1 MHILVNGIPL
11 NGLVTGISRYVR
23 CLYQEIQRIEGIK
36 LTFFSSGKTFSYI
49 PPPPDPKQ
57 WAIKTDLIWKLPD
70 PIVTGIRAFFWLN
83 YERNLKKIISHNK
96 YHLYHE
102 TTFFPPAI
110 DKVPVV
116 FSLYDLSLLKYKDC
130 HPKERV
136 WFFNLFF
143 KRRLSYAKHIIT
155 ISEFLRQEIITE
167 LKISPRKVSAIP
179 LAPSPIFYPRTD
191 AQINSVLHQ
200 FKLPSEYIL
209 FVGTIEPRKNLIL
222 VLKALKIMKIKI
234 PLVIAGWK
242 GWGEKQLK
250 NTLKEL
256 KLEKQVFLTG
266 YIDNNALACLYSGA
280 QAFVYPSI
288 YEGFGLPVLE
298 AMACGCPVICSN
310 KASLPEVAGEAAFYF
325 DPYNPES
332 LASLLEEILTN
343 TKTRYALIRAG
354 LNRAKQFSWK
364 KTALKT
370 IKVFK
375 QVAGV

>member
-23 CLYQEIQRIEGIK
+23 CLYEEIQKIEGIK
-36 LTFFSSGKTFSYI
+36 LAFFTSGQPISNI
-49 PPPPDPKQ
+49 PSPPDPKK
-57 WAIKTDLIWKLPD
+57 WTLKTDLIWKLPD

-83 YERNLKKIISHNK
+83 YERNLKKVINHNK

-102 TTFFPPAI
+102 TTFFPPAV

-116 FSLYDLSLLKYKDC
+116 FSLYDLSLLKYKDY

-136 WFFNLFF
+136 WFFKLFF
-143 KRRLSYAKHIIT
+143 KRRLSYATHIIT
-155 ISEFLRQEIITE
+155 ISEFLREEIITE
-167 LKISPRKVSAIP
+167 LKFPPSKVSAIP
-179 LAPSPIFYPRTD
+179 LAPSIIFYPRTNE
-191 AQINSVLHQ
+191 QINSVLNQ

-209 FVGTIEPRKNLIL
+209 FVGTIEPRKNL
-222 VLKALKIMKIKI
+222 VLLLEALKIMKTKV

-250 NTLKEL
+250 RKLKEL
-256 KLEKQVFLTG
+256 GLEKQVFLTG
-266 YIDNNALACLYSGA
+266 YVDNNTLACLYSGA
-280 QAFVYPSI
+280 QAFVYPSL

-310 KASLPEVAGEAAFYF
+310 KASLPEVAGEAALYI

-332 LASLLEEILTN
+332 LANTLERLLTDTEMR
-343 TKTRYALIRAG
+343 KAFVKAG
-354 LNRAKQFSWK
+354 LKRTKQFSWQ

-370 IKVFK
+370 IEVFK
-375 QVAGV
+375 QVSR